1 MQLAEIV
8 YSRVKSLPEPEQ
20 KEVLDFVDYLLLKS
34 RQDDLNWSSNSL
46 IAAVRSL
53 ETDNWPVYDTQDL
66 KEQWQ

>member
-1 MQLAEIV
+1 MRLAEIV

-46 IAAVRSL
+46 IAAVRGL
-53 ETDNWPVYDTQDL
+53 ETDNWLVYDTQDL